1 MRCKV
6 IFLSLFLVF
15 WGCDDEVVSSVTD
28 CAGIV
33 EGNSVLDECGEC
45 GGDGSACSSKLYIA
59 LQGMGD
65 QVAVLNAD
73 DLSIYE
79 LVDINFSDISMQM
92 EMPHYIIIDEL
103 NGYWFLTTMGASSI
117 GMFSSSTNEMIGAP
131 LTLTD
136 SPALFEIDASTKTLY
151 VSRMPN
157 VDLTGGGMMMGSN
170 SFLIDKINYDSD
182 GMILSQS
189 YDTGHSSPH
198 AISINEPANK
208 IVTAS
213 LTHDYI
219 SKIDILG
226 DSVESVSLDASIN
239 DSPSVEM
246 NRLKPL
252 EIVQRNGFAF
262 ITCMGGYS
270 STTDEDLKGQVQMWD
285 VDSMTMLSKVE
296 FETNSNPWH
305 IAHHPNQDIL
315 YVALSGYQDGS
326 LGESNVVK
334 LSYQNN
340 ELSVDTQSN
349 QSGLTL
355 LHGIEM
361 SDDGQFVFVSSRS
374 GGIYKFSSNNL
385 ELLAST
391 NFTNMQA
398 PGGIAFK
405 RASN

>member
-1 MRCKV
+1 MRYKI
-6 IFLSLFLVF
+6 IFLSLSLFF
-15 WGCDDEVVSSVTD
+15 WGCDDEVVSSVAD
-28 CAGIV
+28 CAGIL
-33 EGNSVLDECGEC
+33 GGSSVLDDCEVC
-45 GGDGSACSSKLYIA
+45 GGDNSTCSSKLYIA

-73 DLSIYE
+73 DLSTYE

-170 SFLIDKINYDSD
+170 SFLIDKINYDSN

-198 AISINEPANK
+198 AISINESADK

-226 DSVESVSLDASIN
+226 DTVESVSLDASIN

-262 ITCMGGYS
+262 ISCMGGYS

-285 VDSMTMLSKVE
+285 VDSMTMLSKLE

-340 ELSVDTQSN
+340 ELSVDGQSN

-391 NFTNMQA
+391 NFTYMQA

>member
-1 MRCKV
+1 MGIILIRRS
-6 IFLSLFLVF
+6 IFFLSLSLFFLA
-15 WGCDDEVVSSVTD
+15 CEDDAVVNSPTPSS
-28 CAGIV
+28 GY
-33 EGNSVLDECGEC
+33 
-45 GGDGSACSSKLYIA
+45 LYVA

-73 DLSIYE
+73 DLSLEE
-79 LVDINFSDISMQM
+79 LVDVNFSNTLNQM
-92 EMPHYIIIDEL
+92 EMPHYIVLDEV

-117 GMFSSSTNEMIGAP
+117 GMFSLDTNEMIGDP
-131 LTLTD
+131 LLLND
-136 SPALFEIDASTKTLY
+136 SPALFEIDVSTKTLY

-157 VDLTGGGMMMGSN
+157 VDLTGGGMMMGSD
-170 SFLIDKINYDSD
+170 SFLIDKINYDSN
-182 GMILSQS
+182 GMSLTQS

-198 AISINEPANK
+198 AISINESSDK

-219 SKIDILG
+219 SKIDVLSG
-226 DSVESVSLDASIN
+226 TVESVSLDTSIN

-252 EIVQRNGFAF
+252 EIVQKNGFAF

-270 STTDEDLKGQVQMWD
+270 STTEETLNGQVQMWD
-285 VDSMTMLSKVE
+285 VASMTMLSSIE
-296 FETNSNPWH
+296 FEPNSNPWH
-305 IAHHPNQDIL
+305 IVHHPSQDIL
-315 YVALSGYQDGS
+315 YVALSGYQDGN
-326 LGESNVVK
+326 LGESKVVK

-340 ELSVDTQSN
+340 ELSADVESD

-361 SDDGQFVFVSSRS
+361 SDDGQFVFTSSRS

-385 ELLAST
+385 ELLASAS
-391 NFTNMQA
+391 FTYMQA

-405 RASN
+405 NASN